1 MLLGL
6 FVLLAVGLL
15 LVNVKPAWALGLTPS
30 SPIAGQS
37 FIVSG
42 ILTCGLLLP
51 PCTAA
56 LTLYSGSGCN
66 SANMVY
72 SASQM
77 TLPNGV
83 YSFTVPGQVAGPY
96 TVQVATDV
104 SGCFPFT
111 IIQAATTPI
120 PEYPLGL
127 PILAVLTILAY
138 GIIRRRTRN

>member
-1 MLLGL
+1 
-6 FVLLAVGLL
+6 
-15 LVNVKPAWALGLTPS
+15 
-30 SPIAGQS
+30 
-37 FIVSG
+37 
-42 ILTCGLLLP
+42 
-51 PCTAA
+51 
-56 LTLYSGSGCN
+56 
-66 SANMVY
+66 
-72 SASQM
+72 M